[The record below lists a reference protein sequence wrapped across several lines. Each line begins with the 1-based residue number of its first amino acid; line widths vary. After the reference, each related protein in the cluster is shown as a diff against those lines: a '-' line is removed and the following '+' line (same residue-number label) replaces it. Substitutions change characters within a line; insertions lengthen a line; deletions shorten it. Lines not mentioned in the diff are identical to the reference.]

1 MDIVWLIIAQAL
13 FANEWRNR
21 SETSWHVVVHL
32 RNMASAT
39 LALVGLFMHTSI
51 EKAAIPANEGALLLA
66 HPSPLTRDRG
76 GPAAICFDE
85 RLHVDSFLSDANP
98 DPSNM
103 LSVRLLRA
111 TCFRLVTLANGAS
124 VVYYESMMRSG
135 VSSWTPEHLGE
146 LFPYPPES
154 VCHMQTHFGLLDTAY
169 ERLLSDDMKM
179 GQSERT
185 LPLALRLYGK
195 SVESAMLH
203 YIPATLTHCVARDGL
218 EIPCMSFLGGFIFTL
233 QVSHTRIL
241 VKRVYPTHLHVSPFA
256 AEHDVEGCSAL
267 PLEEEPCSFSVTRL
281 AEVMSRGLE
290 YNGET
295 VRMRPQWEN
304 VTIPRDEREG
314 DRQQL
319 LPFTPFPLVEWK
331 TAVTLTV
338 THEQGVVDA
347 PLTAQL
353 CSGRA
358 RGSEPP
364 PWEGAT
370 HVRLVP
376 VLDFFESMAGMLT
389 PVDRDSWEAANDD
402 IPFPGEGCEVH
413 EATLTHTGV
422 RLQIYFVLRP
432 RNKGGHAIFYF
443 NSRAHLKHTLT
454 EHADTPLS
462 RTRYEAWVHKELLV
476 ATEPVHDPTS
486 PGYYNMYPMYTAP
499 DGVAADAVSFDDSES
514 ASLVAQRNNTLFK
527 VGAMRKQET
536 LLQSQV
542 ASVTGNTFAV
552 EGKRAALQE
561 TLSKVSD
568 TRIELE
574 GEARRLLELIC
585 ATKVKREWHA
595 SVHLGRQ
602 LCRNAVLGPWEG
614 AGDLL
619 MGIIKPHEEG
629 GKYLLR
635 GTFAVE
641 CCDVGVETPYRGLM
655 DFVTA
660 SRCLLRE
667 GSRVYINVSREIY
680 KELRS
685 VEKGLRVEDD
695 AIHKDATSASQEY
708 FKLQLA
714 AYYVLGSVTLAEKTA
729 PCVRLM
735 LFSENRASAQSEFEV
750 DTDTSR
756 QIILTVELY
765 GEDNVPIVTTLR
777 DEECPLVEG
786 LVCVVGQSCISKPLR
801 LGPGESFLWQ

>member
-13 FANEWRNR
+13 FANEWSNR

-370 HVRLVP
+370 HVRLVS
-376 VLDFFESMAGMLT
+376 VLEFFESMAGMLA

-454 EHADTPLS
+454 
-462 RTRYEAWVHKELLV
+462 
-476 ATEPVHDPTS
+476 
-486 PGYYNMYPMYTAP
+486 
-499 DGVAADAVSFDDSES
+499 
-514 ASLVAQRNNTLFK
+514 
-527 VGAMRKQET
+527 
-536 LLQSQV
+536 
-542 ASVTGNTFAV
+542 
-552 EGKRAALQE
+552 
-561 TLSKVSD
+561 
-568 TRIELE
+568 
-574 GEARRLLELIC
+574 
-585 ATKVKREWHA
+585 
-595 SVHLGRQ
+595 
-602 LCRNAVLGPWEG
+602 
-614 AGDLL
+614 
-619 MGIIKPHEEG
+619 
-629 GKYLLR
+629 
-635 GTFAVE
+635 
-641 CCDVGVETPYRGLM
+641 
-655 DFVTA
+655 
-660 SRCLLRE
+660 
-667 GSRVYINVSREIY
+667 
-680 KELRS
+680 
-685 VEKGLRVEDD
+685 
-695 AIHKDATSASQEY
+695 
-708 FKLQLA
+708 
-714 AYYVLGSVTLAEKTA
+714 
-729 PCVRLM
+729 
-735 LFSENRASAQSEFEV
+735 
-750 DTDTSR
+750 
-756 QIILTVELY
+756 
-765 GEDNVPIVTTLR
+765 
-777 DEECPLVEG
+777 
-786 LVCVVGQSCISKPLR
+786 
-801 LGPGESFLWQ
+801 